1 MFFKTIFKNPL
12 KNFFQQLVPYDKIN
26 LSEKFRMGELANGP
40 FTVKVKG
47 NLFKICGKEISFAS
61 VLFLLSDLVYLFKT
75 LIKYF
80 LKCASES
87 LLNNRW

>member
-1 MFFKTIFKNPL
+1 MD
-12 KNFFQQLVPYDKIN
+12 Q
-26 LSEKFRMGELANGP
+26 LANGP

-47 NLFKICGKEISFAS
+47 DLFKICGKEISFAS
-61 VLFLLSDLVYLFKT
+61 VLFLLSDLVYLVKS

-87 LLNNRW
+87 LLKNRW